1 MKSGTKI
8 GIAALALALGTT
20 WLWFY
25 MTGTVGLPETRAG
38 FVAAWLLAVALGV
51 FAYIKGTSLPGGL
64 PPALGMLVSC
74 FLLFTVYISP
84 QTLDTT
90 RSIKVGDTI
99 PQFTAPDG
107 QGEIFDSL
115 SLNGHLVL
123 IKFFRAHW

>member
-1 MKSGTKI
+1 MKTGTKL

-20 WLWFY
+20 VLWFS
-25 MTGTVGLPETRAG
+25 MTRTVGLPESRAG
-38 FVAAWLLAVALGV
+38 FVAAWLVAVALGV
-51 FAYIKGTSLPGGL
+51 FAYIKGTSIPGGL

-74 FLLFTVYISP
+74 FLLFTVFISP
-84 QTLDTT
+84 QTLDTS
-90 RSIKVGDTI
+90 RSIKVGDTV

-107 QGEIFDSL
+107 HGEIFDSL